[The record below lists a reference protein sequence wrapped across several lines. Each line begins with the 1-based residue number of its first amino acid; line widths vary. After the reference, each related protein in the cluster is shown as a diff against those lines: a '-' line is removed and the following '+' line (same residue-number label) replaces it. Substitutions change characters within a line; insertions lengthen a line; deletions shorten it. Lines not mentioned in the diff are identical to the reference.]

1 MKKNWWERGPLTFEG
16 LLIALVLMMMVLLA
30 GLLLVNTVHAAGCL
44 SIDVPSQAVL
54 DNHDGDTFTVFA
66 FAPGGAVK
74 IRVEGVNTPELSKRK
89 GEPDEPGAQDAKEFT
104 RQWLAKGAFQI
115 STCGK
120 PTLDRIVAKV
130 SRDGRTLAQDL
141 IDAGLKK

>member
-1 MKKNWWERGPLTFEG
+1 MKHKNWWDRGPLTFEG
-16 LLIALVLMMMVLLA
+16 LLIALVIILMILLA
-30 GLLLVNTVHAAGCL
+30 GLLTINTVHAAGCL

-54 DNHDGDTFTVFA
+54 NNHDGDTFTLFA
-66 FAPGGAVK
+66 FAPGGVVK
-74 IRVEGVNTPELSKRK
+74 VRVEGVDTPELKEPK
-89 GEPDEPGAQDAKEFT
+89 GDLAKEFT
-104 RQWLAKGAFQI
+104 RQWLANGPFQL